1 MSGRKGGS
9 GLPPEKAGWE
19 RLRNDGGTL
28 PPIPHRSP
36 LTPYPSSIIHHLSSI
51 IHHPLS
57 KALLLLLPALLIAC
71 AARKPPAALSSA
83 PAAGPY
89 SASISATLRVGGRT
103 LAAFGGCAVEPGEGA
118 RVELRDPFGATQ
130 VLLLLTPAGGT
141 LVAPSAGLVY
151 RWSEATRAMPWDP
164 ADLLFLLQG
173 GTPPGRVGLEPR
185 PEGRLRAGWRNGLGR
200 CRADLVPSPAGPC
213 PFLRAELRGPGRTLL
228 TLKLT
233 SARSGSFSQAIF
245 QVPQGIELRSADPA
259 QILEEVQP

>member
-1 MSGRKGGS
+1 MSGRKEGRELSPGKADRR
-9 GLPPEKAGWE
+9 GL
-19 RLRNDGGTL
+19 RDDGGTL

-36 LTPYPSSIIHHLSSI
+36 LTPRSSSIT
-51 IHHPLS
+51 HHPLS

-71 AARKPPAALSSA
+71 AARKPPLTLSAVPSAA
-83 PAAGPY
+83 PYAA
-89 SASISATLRVGGRT
+89 SLSATLRLGGRT

-130 VLLLLTPAGGT
+130 MLILLTPAEGI

-151 RWSEATRAMPWDP
+151 RWSEATRAMPWAP

-200 CRADLVPSPAGPC
+200 CRADLVPSPSGPC
-213 PFLRAELRGPGRTLL
+213 PFLRAELRGPGRTRL

-233 SARSGSFSQAIF
+233 SARGGSFSPTIF